1 MGWEE
6 LVPIVLT
13 VTVLIIPVILVLIA
27 KMRGY

>member
-6 LVPIVLT
+6 IVPIVLT
-13 VTVLIIPVILVLIA
+13 VTVLIIPVLLVLFA